1 MKQTKKQKIR
11 SWMKDHSFELTAGA
25 IYVSMI
31 VVVGYVAIKQS
42 EAIAEELDKQEA
54 WQRDQ
59 LEQGNTII
67 EKDDHLMAVKVVSV
81 Y

>member
-1 MKQTKKQKIR
+1 MTTQKKSIR
-11 SWMKDHSFELTAGA
+11 SWMKKHSFEVTAGA

-31 VVVGYVAIKQS
+31 VVVGYVAMKQA
-42 EAIAEELDKQEA
+42 EAIAEELEQQEA

>member
-11 SWMKDHSFELTAGA
+11 SWMKDHSFEITTGA
-25 IYVSMI
+25 IYATLI
-31 VVVGYVAIKQS
+31 VGVGYLAIKQG
-42 EAIAEELDKQEA
+42 EALAEELKKQEA
-54 WQRDQ
+54 WEREQ

-67 EKDDHLMAVKVVSV
+67 EKDDHLMAVKVVSI